1 MKLLITTQSPG
12 NLLQATGVTP
22 FISRLGFEFTVEY
35 RAEHGSKK
43 YEVRSDCLGLY
54 LCYRGIMMPG
64 DIEKYTKYSYSA
76 ASMPRAGAEAITVK
90 IQQWIAP
97 RDVPDLI

>member
-1 MKLLITTQSPG
+1 
-12 NLLQATGVTP
+12 
-22 FISRLGFEFTVEY
+22 
-35 RAEHGSKK
+35 
-43 YEVRSDCLGLY
+43 
-54 LCYRGIMMPG
+54 MMPG

-76 ASMPRAGAEAITVK
+76 ASMLRAGAGVITVK